1 MSDTSVQTSPK
12 PVPVGVTA
20 DVPRP
25 DGVKPKSRKGP
36 VRRFVEA
43 LASLKLTVTLLAL
56 SIVLVFCGTL
66 AQLDHGIWAVVNSY
80 FRSFFVLI
88 PLYIFFPRTYHIT
101 PSIVFPF
108 PGGWAIG
115 SLLLVN
121 LVAAHATR
129 FKVSLKRTGIL
140 LIHAGLIVLMMG
152 ELVTGIFAIEG
163 NMSIAT
169 GQSANYVEQ
178 NENMEFAVVTR
189 ADAQHD
195 ELTSVPVSRLRKL
208 KKGDVIRDEY
218 LPFDIAVVKYM
229 PNTGDLV
236 SPAKDA
242 VNIATKGVGLN
253 VVAVEQPE
261 GVGVDPDQKFDM
273 PSAYLDLRKKGT
285 DESLGVYMVTSL
297 SLREPQVVKSDGV
310 NYEISLRP
318 HRDYKDYTLHLEE
331 FTHTVYP
338 GTNVPKEFK
347 SRIMLVD
354 PAHNEDREVLIYM
367 NQPLR
372 YQGETFYQAGV
383 LGRDEGT
390 ILQVVHNPGSL
401 LPYIACT
408 MVIVGL
414 AVHFGMSLVIFL
426 RRRVLA

>member
-1 MSDTSVQTSPK
+1 
-12 PVPVGVTA
+12 
-20 DVPRP
+20 
-25 DGVKPKSRKGP
+25 
-36 VRRFVEA
+36 
-43 LASLKLTVTLLAL
+43 
-56 SIVLVFCGTL
+56 
-66 AQLDHGIWAVVNSY
+66 
-80 FRSFFVLI
+80 
-88 PLYIFFPRTYHIT
+88 
-101 PSIVFPF
+101 
-108 PGGWAIG
+108 
-115 SLLLVN
+115 
-121 LVAAHATR
+121 
-129 FKVSLKRTGIL
+129 
-140 LIHAGLIVLMMG
+140 
-152 ELVTGIFAIEG
+152 
-163 NMSIAT
+163 
-169 GQSANYVEQ
+169 
-178 NENMEFAVVTR
+178 
-189 ADAQHD
+189 
-195 ELTSVPVSRLRKL
+195 
-208 KKGDVIRDEY
+208 
-218 LPFDIAVVKYM
+218 M

-242 VNIATKGVGLN
+242 VNLATKGVGLN
-253 VVAVEQPE
+253 VTAVEQPE

-318 HRDYKDYTLHLEE
+318 HRDYKDYTLQLEE

>member
-20 DVPRP
+20 DAPRSE
-25 DGVKPKSRKGP
+25 VAKPKSRKGP
-36 VRRFVEA
+36 MRRFVEA
-43 LASLKLTVTLLAL
+43 LASLKLTVTLLAM

-66 AQLDHGIWAVVNSY
+66 AQVDHGIWAVVNSY
-80 FRSFFVLI
+80 FRSFYVWI
-88 PLYIFFPRTYHIT
+88 PLFIFFPRTYHIW
-101 PSIVFPF
+101 PIGFPF

-115 SLLLVN
+115 TLLLVN
-121 LVAAHATR
+121 LVSAHAIR
-129 FKVSLKRTGIL
+129 FKISLKRAGIL
-140 LIHAGLIVLMMG
+140 LIHAGLVVLMMG
-152 ELVTGIFAIEG
+152 EFITGMFAIEG

-178 NENMEFAVVTR
+178 SENMELAVVTR
-189 ADAQHD
+189 ADDAQHD
-195 ELTSVPVSRLRKL
+195 EVTSVPVSRLRKL
-208 KKGDVIRDEY
+208 KKGDFIRDQY
-218 LPFDIAVVKYM
+218 LPFDVYVVKYM

-236 SPAKDA
+236 SPKEGE
-242 VNIATKGVGLN
+242 VNLATAGVGLH
-253 VVAVEQPE
+253 VLAVEQPE
-261 GVGVDPDQKFDM
+261 GVGVDPDQKFDV
-273 PSAYLDLRKKGT
+273 PSAYLELKEKAT
-285 DESLGVYMVTSL
+285 DKSLGVYMVTAL
-297 SLREPQVVKSDGV
+297 SLREPQVVKSGGV
-310 NYEISLRP
+310 DYEISLRP

-347 SRIMLVD
+347 SRLQLVD
-354 PAHNEDREVLIYM
+354 PDHREDREVLIYM
-367 NQPLR
+367 NHPLS
-372 YQGETFYQAGV
+372 YHGEAFYQAGV

-426 RRRVLA
+426 RRRVLS

>member
-12 PVPVGVTA
+12 PLQSALTA
-20 DVPRP
+20 DAPRP
-25 DGVKPKSRKGP
+25 EAGKPKSRKGP

-43 LASLKLTVTLLAL
+43 LASLKLTVALLAM

-66 AQLDHGIWAVVNSY
+66 AQVDHGIWAVVNSY
-80 FRSFFVLI
+80 FRSFYVWI
-88 PLYIFFPRTYHIT
+88 PLFIFFPRTYHIW
-101 PSIVFPF
+101 PIGFPF

-115 SLLLVN
+115 TLLLVN

-129 FKVSLKRTGIL
+129 FKISLKRTGIL

-152 ELVTGIFAIEG
+152 ELVTGLFAIEG
-163 NMSIAT
+163 NMSITT
-169 GQSANYVEQ
+169 GQSANFVEQ
-178 NENMEFAVVTR
+178 SENMELAVVKR

-195 ELTSVPVSRLRKL
+195 ELTSVPISRLRKL
-208 KKGDVIRDEY
+208 KKGDVLSNEY
-218 LPFDIAVVKYM
+218 LPFDVAVVKYM

-236 SPAKDA
+236 SPSKDA
-242 VNIATKGVGLN
+242 ANLATKGVGLN

-297 SLREPQVVKSDGV
+297 SLREPQVVKVEGV
-310 NYEISLRP
+310 DYEISLRP
-318 HRDYKDYTLHLEE
+318 HRDYKDYTLQLEE

-347 SRIMLVD
+347 SRIQLVD

-367 NQPLR
+367 NNPLR

-401 LPYIACT
+401 LPYIACI

-414 AVHFGMSLVIFL
+414 AVHFGMSLVVFL

>member
-25 DGVKPKSRKGP
+25 EPGKPKSRKGP

-43 LASLKLTVTLLAL
+43 LASLKLTVTLLAM

-66 AQLDHGIWAVVNSY
+66 AQVDHGIWAVVNSY
-80 FRSFFVLI
+80 FRSFYVWI
-88 PLYIFFPRTYHIT
+88 PLFIFFPRTYHIW
-101 PSIVFPF
+101 PIGFPF
-108 PGGWAIG
+108 LGGWAIG
-115 SLLLVN
+115 TLLLIN

-129 FKVSLKRTGIL
+129 FKISLKRTGIF
-140 LIHAGLIVLMMG
+140 LIHIGLIVLMMG
-152 ELVTGIFAIEG
+152 EFVTGMFAIEG
-163 NMSIAT
+163 NMAIAT

-178 NENMEFAVVTR
+178 NESMELAVVTR

-195 ELTSVPVSRLRKL
+195 EVTSVPVSRLRKL
-208 KKGDVIRDEY
+208 RKSDFIRDEF
-218 LPFDIAVVKYM
+218 LPFDIQVVKYM

-236 SPAKDA
+236 SPKEG
-242 VNIATKGVGLN
+242 ATNLATAGVGLH
-253 VVAVEQPE
+253 VLAVEQPE
-261 GVGVDPDQKFDM
+261 GVGVDPDQHYDY
-273 PSAYLDLRKKGT
+273 PSAYLELKEKGT
-285 DESLGVYMVTSL
+285 DKSLGVYMVTSIPPTK
-297 SLREPQVVKSDGV
+297 PQIVKSDGV
-310 NYEISLRP
+310 DYEISLRP

-347 SRIMLVD
+347 SRLMLVD
-354 PAHNEDREVLIYM
+354 PTHNEDREVLIYM
-367 NQPLR
+367 NHPLS
-372 YQGETFYQAGV
+372 YHGEAFYQAGT
-383 LGRDEGT
+383 LIDDTGT
-390 ILQVVHNPGSL
+390 VLQVVHNPGSW

-426 RRRVLA
+426 RRRVLS

>member
-25 DGVKPKSRKGP
+25 NGAKPKSRKGP
-36 VRRFVEA
+36 VRRFIEA

-88 PLYIFFPRTYHIT
+88 PVLIFFPRTYHIP

-178 NENMEFAVVTR
+178 NENMELAVVTR

-208 KKGDVIRDEY
+208 KKDDVIRDAY

-236 SPAKDA
+236 SPTKGS
-242 VNIATKGVGLN
+242 VNLATKGVGLN

-273 PSAYLDLRKKGT
+273 PSAYLDFREKGT

-347 SRIMLVD
+347 SRIQLVD
-354 PAHNEDREVLIYM
+354 PDHHEDREVLIYM

-372 YQGETFYQAGV
+372 YQSETFYQAGV

>member
-12 PVPVGVTA
+12 PVPAGITTDA
-20 DVPRP
+20 PRP
-25 DGVKPKSRKGP
+25 GGAKPKSRKGP
-36 VRRFVEA
+36 VRRVIEA
-43 LASLKLTVTLLAL
+43 LASLKLTVALLAM

-88 PLYIFFPRTYHIT
+88 PLLIFFPRTYHIP

-129 FKVSLKRTGIL
+129 FKISWKRTGIF
-140 LIHAGLIVLMMG
+140 LIHIGLIVLMMG
-152 ELVTGIFAIEG
+152 ELITGMFAIEG

-178 NENMEFAVVTR
+178 SENMELAVVTR

-208 KKGDVIRDEY
+208 RKGDFIRDEY
-218 LPFDIAVVKYM
+218 LPFDIQVVKYM

-236 SPAKDA
+236 SPAKGA
-242 VNIATKGVGLN
+242 ANLATAGVGLN

-261 GVGVDPDQKFDM
+261 GVGVDPDQKYDV
-273 PSAYLDLRKKGT
+273 PSAYLELKKKGAK
-285 DESLGVYMVTSL
+285 ESLGVYMVTAL
-297 SLREPQVVKSDGV
+297 SLREPQTVKSEGV
-310 NYEISLRP
+310 DYEISLRP
-318 HRDYKDYTLHLEE
+318 HRDYKDYTLHLEQ

-347 SRIMLVD
+347 SRIQLVD
-354 PAHNEDREVLIYM
+354 PKHNEDREVLIYM

-390 ILQVVHNPGSL
+390 ILQVVHNPGSW

-426 RRRVLA
+426 RRRVLS